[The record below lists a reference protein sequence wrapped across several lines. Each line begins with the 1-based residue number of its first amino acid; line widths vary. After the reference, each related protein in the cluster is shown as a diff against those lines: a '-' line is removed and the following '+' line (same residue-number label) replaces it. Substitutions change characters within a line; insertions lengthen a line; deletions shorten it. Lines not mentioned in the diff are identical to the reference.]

1 MLYSYQLLGEF
12 KMLEYNEN
20 HKRAKGIVPKLE
32 YNKNHVK
39 AKNIMPKL
47 ELNSGHTMA
56 YGLELEKAKT
66 M

>member
-1 MLYSYQLLGEF
+1 
-12 KMLEYNEN
+12 MLEYNEN
-20 HKRAKGIVPKLE
+20 HKKAIGLVPKIE
-32 YNKNHVK
+32 YKKDHVK